1 MSNLVEIENLQVKF
15 NTDSG
20 EVNAVNGISFN
31 IKKGETLALVGE
43 SGSGKS
49 VTARGI
55 IRLLAENAIISDQT
69 SIKFNGTN
77 INSYSEKEYQ
87 NIRGKNISM
96 IFQEPMSS
104 LNPIYTIENQIS
116 EVLKIH
122 GKFSDK
128 ELKEKCLELLKQVQ
142 IPEPE
147 SRLSQYPHQ
156 LSGGQ
161 RQRIMIAI
169 AIANNPDLLIADEPT
184 TALDVTVQTEILK
197 LLQSL
202 QQKYQ
207 MSILFITHDLTIVR
221 QISDR
226 VCVMYNGKIKETGI
240 TKEIFE
246 NPKDDYTKHLLSS
259 EPEERDL
266 HYDKNGRS
274 ILSGEN
280 LNVTFN
286 TKVKVSGR
294 NKVLSINA
302 VNNISLDLKEGETLG
317 IVGESGSGKTTLGQT
332 LLRLVDRESNTDV
345 EGEIKFFD
353 DRIDHLSRKQ
363 FKPFRNQMQIV
374 FQDPYASLNPR
385 LSVKQI
391 IEEGLIVALNM
402 KDKNERLN
410 KIENI
415 MNEVGLEPSS
425 MLRFPHEFSGGQRQ
439 RIAIA
444 RAIIMNPE
452 FILLDEPTSALDL
465 SIQAQ
470 IIDLLRSLRRNH
482 NLSYIFIS
490 HNLKVIRSLCH
501 YTLVMKD
508 GKVIEEGITKD
519 VLDNPINEYT
529 KQLVQSAFEVIGE

>member
-1 MSNLVEIENLQVKF
+1 MTNLVEIENLQVKF

-274 ILSGEN
+274 IVSGEN

-345 EGEIKFFD
+345 KGEIKFFE
-353 DRIDHLSRKQ
+353 DRIDDLSRKQ

-444 RAIIMNPE
+444 RSFVLNPK
-452 FILLDEPTSALDL
+452 FVLLDEPTSALDL
-465 SIQAQ
+465 SIQKQ
-470 IIDLLRSLRRNH
+470 ILELLLQLQKNH
-482 NLSYIFIS
+482 KTTYIFIS
-490 HNLKVIRSLCH
+490 HDLRVIRSISHNLI
-501 YTLVMKD
+501 VMKD
-508 GKVIEEGITKD
+508 GSILEQGVAKNI
-519 VLDNPINEYT
+519 LNNPQNDYT
-529 KQLVQSAFEVIGE
+529 KNLIKSAFDIIY

>member
-1 MSNLVEIENLQVKF
+1 MTNLVEIENLFVKF

-20 EVNAVNGISFN
+20 EVNAVNGISFH

-55 IRLLAENAIISDQT
+55 IRLLAENAVISDKT

-128 ELKEKCLELLKQVQ
+128 ELKEKCLELLNQVQ

-161 RQRIMIAI
+161 RQRVMIAI

-197 LLQSL
+197 LLQGL
-202 QQKYQ
+202 QKKYQ

-226 VCVMYNGKIKETGI
+226 VCVMYNGSIKETGK

-246 NPKDDYTKHLLSS
+246 NPKDNYTKHLLSS

-266 HYDKNGRS
+266 YYDKSGRS
-274 ILSGEN
+274 ILAGDN

-286 TKVKVSGR
+286 TKVKVSGK

-332 LLRLVDRESNTDV
+332 LLRLVDRESNTEV
-345 EGEIKFFD
+345 EGKINFFE
-353 DRIDHLSRKQ
+353 DRIDNLSRKQ

-391 IEEGLIVALNM
+391 IEEGLIVALNV

-444 RAIIMNPE
+444 RSFVLNPK
-452 FILLDEPTSALDL
+452 FVLLDEPTSALDL
-465 SIQAQ
+465 SIQKQ
-470 IIDLLRSLRRNH
+470 ILELLLQLQENH
-482 NLSYIFIS
+482 KTTYIFIS
-490 HNLKVIRSLCH
+490 HDLRVIRSISHNLI
-501 YTLVMKD
+501 VMKD
-508 GKVIEEGITKD
+508 GSILEQGVAKNILK
-519 VLDNPINEYT
+519 NPQNDYT
-529 KQLVQSAFEVIGE
+529 KNLIKSAFDIIF

>member
-1 MSNLVEIENLQVKF
+1 MTNLVEIENLQVKF

-266 HYDKNGRS
+266 YYDKNGRS
-274 ILSGEN
+274 ILSGDN

-444 RAIIMNPE
+444 RSFVLNPK
-452 FILLDEPTSALDL
+452 FVLLDEPTSALDL
-465 SIQAQ
+465 SIQKQ
-470 IIDLLRSLRRNH
+470 ILELLLQLQKNH
-482 NLSYIFIS
+482 KTTYIFIS
-490 HNLKVIRSLCH
+490 HDLRVIRSISHNLI
-501 YTLVMKD
+501 VMKD
-508 GKVIEEGITKD
+508 GSILEQGVAKNILT
-519 VLDNPINEYT
+519 NPQNDYT
-529 KQLVQSAFEVIGE
+529 KNLIKSAFDIIY

>member
-1 MSNLVEIENLQVKF
+1 MSNLVEIENLRVKF

-20 EVNAVNGISFN
+20 VVNAVNGISFN

-55 IRLLAENAIISDQT
+55 IRLLANNAVLSNETKITFDG
-69 SIKFNGTN
+69 KN
-77 INSYSEKEYQ
+77 INTYSEKEYQ
-87 NIRGKNISM
+87 KIRGKKISM

-122 GKFSDK
+122 DKYSDK
-128 ELKEKCLELLKQVQ
+128 KLKEKCLELLKQVQ

-202 QQKYQ
+202 QKKYQ

-226 VCVMYNGKIKETGI
+226 VCVMYNGDIKETGN
-240 TKEIFE
+240 TKEIFN
-246 NPKDDYTKHLLSS
+246 NPQDDYTKHLLSS
-259 EPEERDL
+259 EPEEREL
-266 HYDKNGRS
+266 FYDKNGKN
-274 ILSGEN
+274 IITGKD
-280 LNVTFN
+280 LNITFN
-286 TKVKVSGR
+286 TKVKVAGR
-294 NKVLSINA
+294 NKILSIKA
-302 VNNISLDLKEGETLG
+302 VNNISLNLQEGETLG

-332 LLRLVDRESNTDV
+332 LLRLVDRESNT
-345 EGEIKFFD
+345 EISGDINFFD
-353 DRIDHLSRKQ
+353 DKIDKLSRKQ

-391 IEEGLIVALNM
+391 IEEGLIVAQNI
-402 KDKNERLN
+402 KNKNERLD

-425 MLRFPHEFSGGQRQ
+425 MQRFPHEFSGGQRQ

-444 RAIIMNPE
+444 RSFILNPK
-452 FILLDEPTSALDL
+452 FVLLDEPTSALDL
-465 SIQAQ
+465 SIQKQ
-470 IIDLLRSLRRNH
+470 ILELLLQLQSNYKTT
-482 NLSYIFIS
+482 YIFIS
-490 HNLKVIRSLCH
+490 HDLRVIRSISHNLI
-501 YTLVMKD
+501 VMKD
-508 GKVIEEGITKD
+508 GSILEQGEAKNI
-519 VLDNPINEYT
+519 LNNPQNDYT
-529 KQLVQSAFEVIGE
+529 KNLIKSAFEIVY

>member
-1 MSNLVEIENLQVKF
+1 MSNLVEIENLRVKF

-20 EVNAVNGISFN
+20 IVNAVNGISFN

-55 IRLLAENAIISDQT
+55 IRLLANNAVLSNETKITFDG
-69 SIKFNGTN
+69 KN
-77 INSYSEKEYQ
+77 INTYTEKEYQ
-87 NIRGKNISM
+87 KIRGKKISM

-122 GKFSDK
+122 DKYSDK
-128 ELKEKCLELLKQVQ
+128 KLKEKCLELLKQVQ

-202 QQKYQ
+202 QKKYQ
-207 MSILFITHDLTIVR
+207 MSILFITHDLTIVK

-226 VCVMYNGKIKETGI
+226 VCVMYNGDIKETGN
-240 TKEIFE
+240 TKEIFN
-246 NPKDDYTKHLLSS
+246 NPQDDYTKHLLSS
-259 EPEERDL
+259 EPEEREL
-266 HYDKNGRS
+266 FYDKNGKN
-274 ILSGEN
+274 IITGKD
-280 LNVTFN
+280 LNITFN
-286 TKVKVSGR
+286 TKVKVAGR
-294 NKVLSINA
+294 NKTLSIKA
-302 VNNISLDLKEGETLG
+302 VNNISLNLQEGETLG

-332 LLRLVDRESNTDV
+332 LLRLVDRESNT
-345 EGEIKFFD
+345 EISGDINFFD
-353 DRIDHLSRKQ
+353 DKIDKLSRKQ

-391 IEEGLIVALNM
+391 IEEGLIVAQNI
-402 KDKNERLN
+402 KNKNERLD

-425 MLRFPHEFSGGQRQ
+425 MQRFPHEFSGGQRQ

-444 RAIIMNPE
+444 RSFVLNPK
-452 FILLDEPTSALDL
+452 FVLLDEPTSALDL
-465 SIQAQ
+465 SIQKQ
-470 IIDLLRSLRRNH
+470 ILELLLQLQSNYKTT
-482 NLSYIFIS
+482 YIFIS
-490 HNLKVIRSLCH
+490 HDLRVIRSISHNLI
-501 YTLVMKD
+501 VMKD
-508 GKVIEEGITKD
+508 GSILEQGEAKNI
-519 VLDNPINEYT
+519 LNNPQNDYT
-529 KQLVQSAFEVIGE
+529 KNLIKSAFEIVY

>member
-1 MSNLVEIENLQVKF
+1 MSNLVEIENLHVKF

-20 EVNAVNGISFN
+20 IVNAVNGISFN

-55 IRLLAENAIISDQT
+55 IRLLANNAVLSNETKITFDG
-69 SIKFNGTN
+69 KN
-77 INSYSEKEYQ
+77 INTYSEKEYQ
-87 NIRGKNISM
+87 KIRGKKISM

-122 GKFSDK
+122 DKYSDK
-128 ELKEKCLELLKQVQ
+128 KLKEKCLELLKQVQ

-202 QQKYQ
+202 QKKYQ

-226 VCVMYNGKIKETGI
+226 VCVMYNGDIKETGN
-240 TKEIFE
+240 TKEIFN
-246 NPKDDYTKHLLSS
+246 NPQDDYTKHLLSS
-259 EPEERDL
+259 EPEEREL
-266 HYDKNGRS
+266 FYDKNGKN
-274 ILSGEN
+274 IITGKD
-280 LNVTFN
+280 LNITFN
-286 TKVKVSGR
+286 TKVKVAGR
-294 NKVLSINA
+294 NKTLSIKA
-302 VNNISLDLKEGETLG
+302 VNNISLNLQEGETLG

-332 LLRLVDRESNTDV
+332 LLRLVDRESNT
-345 EGEIKFFD
+345 EISGDINFFD
-353 DRIDHLSRKQ
+353 DKIDKLSRKQ

-391 IEEGLIVALNM
+391 IEEGLIVAQNM
-402 KDKNERLN
+402 KNKNERLD

-425 MLRFPHEFSGGQRQ
+425 MQRFPHEFSGGQRQ

-444 RAIIMNPE
+444 RSFILNPK
-452 FILLDEPTSALDL
+452 FVLLDEPTSALDL
-465 SIQAQ
+465 SIQKQ
-470 IIDLLRSLRRNH
+470 ILELLLQLQSNYKTT
-482 NLSYIFIS
+482 YIFIS
-490 HNLKVIRSLCH
+490 HDLRVIRSISHNLI
-501 YTLVMKD
+501 VMKD
-508 GKVIEEGITKD
+508 GSILEQGEAKNI
-519 VLDNPINEYT
+519 LNNPQNDYT
-529 KQLVQSAFEVIGE
+529 KNLIKSAFEIVY

>member
-1 MSNLVEIENLQVKF
+1 MTNLVEIENLQVKF

-353 DRIDHLSRKQ
+353 DRIDCLSRNQ

-415 MNEVGLEPSS
+415 MSEVGLEPSS

-444 RAIIMNPE
+444 RSFVLNPK
-452 FILLDEPTSALDL
+452 FVLLDEPTSALDL
-465 SIQAQ
+465 SIQKQ
-470 IIDLLRSLRRNH
+470 ILELLLQLQKNH
-482 NLSYIFIS
+482 KTTYIFIS
-490 HNLKVIRSLCH
+490 HDLRVIRSISHNLI
-501 YTLVMKD
+501 VMKD
-508 GKVIEEGITKD
+508 GSILEQGVAKNILT
-519 VLDNPINEYT
+519 NPQNDYT
-529 KQLVQSAFEVIGE
+529 KNLIKSAFDIIY

>member
-1 MSNLVEIENLQVKF
+1 MTNLVEIENLQVKF

-43 SGSGKS
+43 SGAGKS

-226 VCVMYNGKIKETGI
+226 VCVMYNGKIKETGF

-280 LNVTFN
+280 LDVTFN

-345 EGEIKFFD
+345 KGEIKFFE
-353 DRIDHLSRKQ
+353 DRIDDLSRKQ

-415 MNEVGLEPSS
+415 MSEVGLEPSS

-444 RAIIMNPE
+444 RSFVLNPK
-452 FILLDEPTSALDL
+452 FVLLDEPTSALDL
-465 SIQAQ
+465 SIQKQ
-470 IIDLLRSLRRNH
+470 ILELLLQLQKNH
-482 NLSYIFIS
+482 KTTYIFIS
-490 HNLKVIRSLCH
+490 HDLRVIRSISHNLI
-501 YTLVMKD
+501 VMKD
-508 GKVIEEGITKD
+508 GSILEQGVAKNI
-519 VLDNPINEYT
+519 LNNPQNDYT
-529 KQLVQSAFEVIGE
+529 KNLIKSAFDIIY

>member
-122 GKFSDK
+122 GKFSNK

-266 HYDKNGRS
+266 YYDKNGRS
-274 ILSGEN
+274 ILSGDN

-286 TKVKVSGR
+286 TKVKVSGK

-415 MNEVGLEPSS
+415 MSEVGLEPSS

-444 RAIIMNPE
+444 RSFVLNPK
-452 FILLDEPTSALDL
+452 FVLLDEPTSALDL
-465 SIQAQ
+465 SIQKQ
-470 IIDLLRSLRRNH
+470 ILELLLQLQINH
-482 NLSYIFIS
+482 KTTYIFIS
-490 HNLKVIRSLCH
+490 HDLRVIRSISHNLI
-501 YTLVMKD
+501 VMKD
-508 GKVIEEGITKD
+508 GSILEQGVAKNILT
-519 VLDNPINEYT
+519 NPQNDYT
-529 KQLVQSAFEVIGE
+529 KNLIKSAFDIIY

>member
-1 MSNLVEIENLQVKF
+1 MTNLVEIENLQVKF

-302 VNNISLDLKEGETLG
+302 VNNISLYLKEGETLG

-345 EGEIKFFD
+345 EGEINFFD
-353 DRIDHLSRKQ
+353 DRIDSLSRKQ

-415 MNEVGLEPSS
+415 MSEVGLEPSS

-444 RAIIMNPE
+444 RSFVLNPK
-452 FILLDEPTSALDL
+452 FVLLDEPTSALDL
-465 SIQAQ
+465 SIQKQ
-470 IIDLLRSLRRNH
+470 ILELLLQLQKNH
-482 NLSYIFIS
+482 KTTYIFIS
-490 HNLKVIRSLCH
+490 HDLRVIRSISHNLI
-501 YTLVMKD
+501 VMKD
-508 GKVIEEGITKD
+508 GSILEQGVAKNILT
-519 VLDNPINEYT
+519 NPQNDYT
-529 KQLVQSAFEVIGE
+529 KNLIKSAFDIIY

>member
-1 MSNLVEIENLQVKF
+1 MTNLVEIENLQVKF

-43 SGSGKS
+43 SVSGKS

-226 VCVMYNGKIKETGI
+226 VCVMYNGKIKETGF

-280 LNVTFN
+280 LDVTFN

-345 EGEIKFFD
+345 KGEIKFFE
-353 DRIDHLSRKQ
+353 DRIDDLSRKQ

-391 IEEGLIVALNM
+391 IEEGLIVALNI

-415 MNEVGLEPSS
+415 MKEVGLEPSS

-444 RAIIMNPE
+444 RSFVLNPK
-452 FILLDEPTSALDL
+452 FVLLDEPTSALDL
-465 SIQAQ
+465 SIQKQ
-470 IIDLLRSLRRNH
+470 ILELLLQLQKNH
-482 NLSYIFIS
+482 KTTYIFIS
-490 HNLKVIRSLCH
+490 HDLRVIRSISHNLI
-501 YTLVMKD
+501 VMKD
-508 GKVIEEGITKD
+508 GSILEQGVAKNILT
-519 VLDNPINEYT
+519 NPQNDYT
-529 KQLVQSAFEVIGE
+529 KNLIKSAFDIIY

>member
-1 MSNLVEIENLQVKF
+1 MSNLVEIQNLKVKF

-55 IRLLAENAIISDQT
+55 IRLLANNALISNETKITFDG
-69 SIKFNGTN
+69 KN
-77 INSYSEKEYQ
+77 INTYSEKEYQ
-87 NIRGKNISM
+87 KIRGKKISM

-104 LNPIYTIENQIS
+104 LNPIYTIESQIG

-122 GKFSDK
+122 DKYSNK

-202 QQKYQ
+202 QKKYQ

-226 VCVMYNGKIKETGI
+226 VCVMYDGEIKETGD
-240 TKEIFE
+240 TKEIFN
-246 NPKDDYTKHLLSS
+246 NPQDDYTKHLLSS

-266 HYDKNGRS
+266 FYDKNGKN
-274 ILSGEN
+274 IITGKD
-280 LNVTFN
+280 LNITFN
-286 TKVKVSGR
+286 TKVKVAGR
-294 NKVLSINA
+294 NKTLSIKA
-302 VNNISLDLKEGETLG
+302 VNNVSLNLKEGETLG

-332 LLRLVDRESNTDV
+332 LLRLVDRESNT
-345 EGEIKFFD
+345 EISGDINFFD
-353 DRIDHLSRKQ
+353 DKIDQLSRKQ

-391 IEEGLIVALNM
+391 IEEGLIVAQNI
-402 KDKNERLN
+402 KNKKERLD

-425 MLRFPHEFSGGQRQ
+425 MQRFPHEFSGGQRQ

-444 RAIIMNPE
+444 RSFVLNPK
-452 FILLDEPTSALDL
+452 FVLLDEPTSALDL
-465 SIQAQ
+465 SIQKQ
-470 IIDLLRSLRRNH
+470 ILELLLQLQSNH
-482 NLSYIFIS
+482 KTTYIFIS
-490 HNLKVIRSLCH
+490 HDLRVIRSISHNLI
-501 YTLVMKD
+501 VMKD
-508 GKVIEEGITKD
+508 GSILEQGEAKHI
-519 VLDNPINEYT
+519 LNNPQNDYT
-529 KQLVQSAFEVIGE
+529 KNLIKSAFEIVY

>member
-1 MSNLVEIENLQVKF
+1 MSNLVEIHNLRVKF

-20 EVNAVNGISFN
+20 EINAVNGISFN

-55 IRLLAENAIISDQT
+55 IRLLASNAVLAEETKITFDG
-69 SIKFNGTN
+69 KN
-77 INSYSEKEYQ
+77 INTYSEKEYQ
-87 NIRGKNISM
+87 KIRGKKISM

-122 GKFSDK
+122 DKYSDK
-128 ELKEKCLELLKQVQ
+128 ELKNKCLELLKQVQ
-142 IPEPE
+142 MPEPE

-202 QQKYQ
+202 QKKYQ

-226 VCVMYNGKIKETGI
+226 VCVMFNGEIKETGN
-240 TKEIFE
+240 TKEIFK

-259 EPEERDL
+259 EPEEREL
-266 HYDKNGRS
+266 FYDKNGKN
-274 ILSGEN
+274 IITGKD
-280 LNVTFN
+280 LNITFN
-286 TKVKVSGR
+286 TKVRVAGR
-294 NKVLSINA
+294 NKTLSINA
-302 VNNISLDLKEGETLG
+302 VNNISLNLKEGETLG

-332 LLRLVDRESNTDV
+332 LLRLVDRESNT
-345 EGEIKFFD
+345 EISGDINFFD
-353 DRIDHLSRKQ
+353 DKIDHLSRKQ

-391 IEEGLIVALNM
+391 IEEGLIVAQNI
-402 KDKNERLN
+402 KNKKERLD

-425 MLRFPHEFSGGQRQ
+425 MQRFPHEFSGGQRQ

-444 RAIIMNPE
+444 RSFVLNPK
-452 FILLDEPTSALDL
+452 FVLLDEPTSALDL
-465 SIQAQ
+465 SIQKQ
-470 IIDLLRSLRRNH
+470 ILELLLQLQSNH
-482 NLSYIFIS
+482 KTTYIFIS
-490 HNLKVIRSLCH
+490 HDLRVIRSISHNLI
-501 YTLVMKD
+501 VMKD
-508 GKVIEEGITKD
+508 GSILEQGEAKNI
-519 VLDNPINEYT
+519 LNNPQNDYT
-529 KQLVQSAFEVIGE
+529 KNLIKSAFEIVY

>member
-1 MSNLVEIENLQVKF
+1 MTNLVEIENLQVKF

-69 SIKFNGTN
+69 LIKFNGTN

-259 EPEERDL
+259 EPQERDL
-266 HYDKNGRS
+266 YYDKNGRS
-274 ILSGEN
+274 ILSGDN

-286 TKVKVSGR
+286 TKVKVSGK

-444 RAIIMNPE
+444 RSFVLNPK
-452 FILLDEPTSALDL
+452 FVLLDEPTSALDL
-465 SIQAQ
+465 SIQKQ
-470 IIDLLRSLRRNH
+470 ILELLLQLQKNH
-482 NLSYIFIS
+482 KTTYIFIS
-490 HNLKVIRSLCH
+490 HDLRVIRSISHNLI
-501 YTLVMKD
+501 VMKD
-508 GKVIEEGITKD
+508 GSILEQGVAKNILT
-519 VLDNPINEYT
+519 NPQNDYT
-529 KQLVQSAFEVIGE
+529 KNLIKSAFDIIY

>member
-1 MSNLVEIENLQVKF
+1 MTNLVEIENLQVKF

-280 LNVTFN
+280 LDVTFN

-332 LLRLVDRESNTDV
+332 LLRLVDRESNTEV
-345 EGEIKFFD
+345 EGEIKFFE
-353 DRIDHLSRKQ
+353 DRIDDLSRKQ

-415 MNEVGLEPSS
+415 MSEVGLEPSS

-444 RAIIMNPE
+444 RSFVLNPK
-452 FILLDEPTSALDL
+452 FVLLDEPTSALDL
-465 SIQAQ
+465 SIQKQ
-470 IIDLLRSLRRNH
+470 ILELLLQLQKNH
-482 NLSYIFIS
+482 KTTYIFIS
-490 HNLKVIRSLCH
+490 HDLRVIRSISHNLI
-501 YTLVMKD
+501 VMKD
-508 GKVIEEGITKD
+508 GSILEQGVAKNI
-519 VLDNPINEYT
+519 LNNPQNDYT
-529 KQLVQSAFEVIGE
+529 KNLIKSAFDIIY

>member
-1 MSNLVEIENLQVKF
+1 MTNLVEIENLKVKF

-20 EVNAVNGISFN
+20 QVNAVNGISFN

-55 IRLLAENAIISDQT
+55 IRLLADNAIISDKT
-69 SIKFNGTN
+69 TIKFNGTN
-77 INSYSEKEYQ
+77 INSYTEKEYQ
-87 NIRGKNISM
+87 KIRGKNISM

-116 EVLKIH
+116 EVLRIH
-122 GKFSDK
+122 GKYSDK

-161 RQRIMIAI
+161 RQRVMIAI
-169 AIANNPDLLIADEPT
+169 SIANNPDLLIADEPT

-197 LLQSL
+197 LLQNL
-202 QQKYQ
+202 QKKYQ
-207 MSILFITHDLTIVR
+207 MSILFITHDLTIVK

-226 VCVMYNGKIKETGI
+226 VCVMYNGEIKETGI
-240 TKEIFE
+240 TKEIFN

-266 HYDKNGRS
+266 YYDKDGRN
-274 ILSGEN
+274 IISGEN
-280 LNVTFN
+280 LNITFN
-286 TKVKVSGR
+286 TKVKVAGR
-294 NKVLSINA
+294 NKTLSINA
-302 VNNISLDLKEGETLG
+302 VNNISLNLKQGETLG

-332 LLRLVDRESNTDV
+332 LLRLVDRESNT
-345 EGEIKFFD
+345 EISGEINFFE

-391 IEEGLIVALNM
+391 IEEGLIVALNI
-402 KDKNERLN
+402 KDKNERLY

-444 RAIIMNPE
+444 RSFVLNPK
-452 FILLDEPTSALDL
+452 FVLLDEPTSALDL
-465 SIQAQ
+465 SIQKQ
-470 IIDLLRSLRRNH
+470 ILELLLQLQENH
-482 NLSYIFIS
+482 KTTYIFIS
-490 HNLKVIRSLCH
+490 HDLRVIRSISHNLI
-501 YTLVMKD
+501 VMKD
-508 GKVIEEGITKD
+508 GSILEQGVAKNILT
-519 VLDNPINEYT
+519 NPQNDYT
-529 KQLVQSAFEVIGE
+529 KNLIKSAFDIIY

>member
-1 MSNLVEIENLQVKF
+1 MTNLVEIENLQVKF

-266 HYDKNGRS
+266 YYDKNGRS

-353 DRIDHLSRKQ
+353 DRIDRLSRKQ

-444 RAIIMNPE
+444 RSFVLNPK
-452 FILLDEPTSALDL
+452 FVLLDEPTSALDL
-465 SIQAQ
+465 SIQKQ
-470 IIDLLRSLRRNH
+470 ILELLLQLQKNH
-482 NLSYIFIS
+482 KTTYIFIS
-490 HNLKVIRSLCH
+490 HDLRVIRSISHNLI
-501 YTLVMKD
+501 VMKD
-508 GKVIEEGITKD
+508 GSILEQGVAKNILT
-519 VLDNPINEYT
+519 NPQNDYT
-529 KQLVQSAFEVIGE
+529 KNLIKSAFDIIY

>member
-1 MSNLVEIENLQVKF
+1 MSNLVEIENLRVKF

-20 EVNAVNGISFN
+20 VVNAVNGISFN

-55 IRLLAENAIISDQT
+55 IRLLANNAILSNETKITFDG
-69 SIKFNGTN
+69 KN
-77 INSYSEKEYQ
+77 INTYSEKEYQ
-87 NIRGKNISM
+87 KIRGKKISM

-122 GKFSDK
+122 DKYSDQ

-161 RQRIMIAI
+161 RQRVMIAI

-202 QQKYQ
+202 QKKYQ

-226 VCVMYNGKIKETGI
+226 VCVMYNGDIKETGY
-240 TKEIFE
+240 TKEIFN

-266 HYDKNGRS
+266 FYDK
-274 ILSGEN
+274 SGKN
-280 LNVTFN
+280 IITGKDLNIIFN
-286 TKVKVSGR
+286 TKVKVAGR
-294 NKVLSINA
+294 NKILSIKA
-302 VNNISLDLKEGETLG
+302 VNNISLNLKEGETLG

-332 LLRLVDRESNTDV
+332 LLRLVDRESNT
-345 EGEIKFFD
+345 EISGDINFFD
-353 DRIDHLSRKQ
+353 DKIDKLSRKQ
-363 FKPFRNQMQIV
+363 FKPYRNQMQIV

-391 IEEGLIVALNM
+391 IEEGLIVS
-402 KDKNERLN
+402 KNIKNKKQRLD
-410 KIENI
+410 KIEKI

-425 MLRFPHEFSGGQRQ
+425 MQRFPHEFSGGQRQ

-444 RAIIMNPE
+444 RSFVLNPK
-452 FILLDEPTSALDL
+452 FVLLDEPTSALDL
-465 SIQAQ
+465 SIQKQ
-470 IIDLLRSLRRNH
+470 ILELLLQLQSNH
-482 NLSYIFIS
+482 KTTYIFIS
-490 HNLKVIRSLCH
+490 HDLRVIRSISHNLI
-501 YTLVMKD
+501 VMKD
-508 GKVIEEGITKD
+508 GSILEQGEAKSI
-519 VLDNPINEYT
+519 LNNPQNDYT
-529 KQLVQSAFEVIGE
+529 KNLIKSAFDIVY

>member
-1 MSNLVEIENLQVKF
+1 MSNLVEIENLRVKF

-20 EVNAVNGISFN
+20 VVNAVNGISFN

-55 IRLLAENAIISDQT
+55 IRLLANNAVLSNETKITFDG
-69 SIKFNGTN
+69 KN
-77 INSYSEKEYQ
+77 INTYSEKEYQ
-87 NIRGKNISM
+87 KIRGKKISM

-122 GKFSDK
+122 DKYSDTK
-128 ELKEKCLELLKQVQ
+128 LKEKCLELLKQVQ

-202 QQKYQ
+202 QKKYQ

-226 VCVMYNGKIKETGI
+226 VCVMYNGDIKETGN
-240 TKEIFE
+240 TKEIFN
-246 NPKDDYTKHLLSS
+246 NPQDDYTKHLLSS
-259 EPEERDL
+259 EPEEREL
-266 HYDKNGRS
+266 FYDKNGKN
-274 ILSGEN
+274 IITGKD
-280 LNVTFN
+280 LNITFN
-286 TKVKVSGR
+286 TKVKVAGR
-294 NKVLSINA
+294 NKTLSIKA
-302 VNNISLDLKEGETLG
+302 VNNISLNLQEGETLG

-332 LLRLVDRESNTDV
+332 LLRLVDRESNT
-345 EGEIKFFD
+345 EISGDINFFD
-353 DRIDHLSRKQ
+353 DKIDKLSRKQ

-391 IEEGLIVALNM
+391 IEEGLIVAQNI
-402 KDKNERLN
+402 KNKNERLD

-425 MLRFPHEFSGGQRQ
+425 MQRFPHEFSGGQRQ

-444 RAIIMNPE
+444 RSFVLNPK
-452 FILLDEPTSALDL
+452 FVLLDEPTSALDL
-465 SIQAQ
+465 SIQKQ
-470 IIDLLRSLRRNH
+470 ILELLLQLQSNYKTT
-482 NLSYIFIS
+482 YIFIS
-490 HNLKVIRSLCH
+490 HDLRVIRSISHNLI
-501 YTLVMKD
+501 VMKD
-508 GKVIEEGITKD
+508 GSILEQGEAKNI
-519 VLDNPINEYT
+519 LNNPQNDYT
-529 KQLVQSAFEVIGE
+529 KNLIKSAFEIIY

>member
-1 MSNLVEIENLQVKF
+1 MSNLVEIHNLRVKF

-20 EVNAVNGISFN
+20 EINAVNGISFN

-55 IRLLAENAIISDQT
+55 IRLLASNAVLAEETKITFDG
-69 SIKFNGTN
+69 KN
-77 INSYSEKEYQ
+77 INTYSEKEYQ
-87 NIRGKNISM
+87 KIRGKKISM

-122 GKFSDK
+122 DKYSDK
-128 ELKEKCLELLKQVQ
+128 ELKNKCLELLKQVQ
-142 IPEPE
+142 MPEPE

-202 QQKYQ
+202 QKKYQ

-226 VCVMYNGKIKETGI
+226 VCVMFNGEIKETGN
-240 TKEIFE
+240 TKEIFK

-266 HYDKNGRS
+266 FYDKNGKN
-274 ILSGEN
+274 IITGKD
-280 LNVTFN
+280 LNITFN
-286 TKVKVSGR
+286 TKVRVAGR
-294 NKVLSINA
+294 NKTLSINA
-302 VNNISLDLKEGETLG
+302 VNNISLNLKEGETLG

-332 LLRLVDRESNTDV
+332 LLRLVDRESNT
-345 EGEIKFFD
+345 EISGHINFFD
-353 DRIDHLSRKQ
+353 DKIDQLTRRQ

-391 IEEGLIVALNM
+391 MEEGLIVAQNI
-402 KDKNERLN
+402 KNKKERLD
-410 KIENI
+410 KIETI

-425 MLRFPHEFSGGQRQ
+425 MQRFPHEFSGGQRQ

-444 RAIIMNPE
+444 RSFVLNPK
-452 FILLDEPTSALDL
+452 FVLLDEPTSALDL
-465 SIQAQ
+465 SIQKQ
-470 IIDLLRSLRRNH
+470 ILELLLQLQKNH
-482 NLSYIFIS
+482 KTTYIFIS
-490 HNLKVIRSLCH
+490 HDLRVIRSISHNLI
-501 YTLVMKD
+501 VMKD
-508 GKVIEEGITKD
+508 GSILEQGEAKSI
-519 VLDNPINEYT
+519 LNNPQHDYT
-529 KQLVQSAFEVIGE
+529 KNLIKSAFEIVY

>member
-1 MSNLVEIENLQVKF
+1 MTNLVEIENLQVKF

-353 DRIDHLSRKQ
+353 DRIDRLSRKQ

-391 IEEGLIVALNM
+391 IEEGLIVALNI

-415 MNEVGLEPSS
+415 MSEVGLEPSS

-444 RAIIMNPE
+444 RSFVLNPK
-452 FILLDEPTSALDL
+452 FVLLDEPTSALDL
-465 SIQAQ
+465 SIQKQ
-470 IIDLLRSLRRNH
+470 ILELLLQLQKNH
-482 NLSYIFIS
+482 KTTYIFIS
-490 HNLKVIRSLCH
+490 HDLRVIRSISHNLI
-501 YTLVMKD
+501 VMKD
-508 GKVIEEGITKD
+508 GSILEQGVAKNILT
-519 VLDNPINEYT
+519 NPQNDYT
-529 KQLVQSAFEVIGE
+529 KNLIKSAFDIIY

>member
-1 MSNLVEIENLQVKF
+1 MPNLVEIENLHVKF

-20 EVNAVNGISFN
+20 EVNAVNGISFD

-55 IRLLAENAIISDQT
+55 IRLLAENAVISDQT

-353 DRIDHLSRKQ
+353 DRIDRLSRKQ

-415 MNEVGLEPSS
+415 MSEVGLEPSS

-444 RAIIMNPE
+444 RSFVLNPK
-452 FILLDEPTSALDL
+452 FVLLDEPTSALDL
-465 SIQAQ
+465 SIQKQ
-470 IIDLLRSLRRNH
+470 ILELLLQLQKNH
-482 NLSYIFIS
+482 KTTYIFIS
-490 HNLKVIRSLCH
+490 HDLRVIRSISHNLI
-501 YTLVMKD
+501 VMKD
-508 GKVIEEGITKD
+508 GSILEQGVAKNILT
-519 VLDNPINEYT
+519 NPQNDYT
-529 KQLVQSAFEVIGE
+529 KNLIKSAFDIIY

>member
-1 MSNLVEIENLQVKF
+1 MSNLVEIHNLRVKF

-20 EVNAVNGISFN
+20 EINAVNGISFN

-55 IRLLAENAIISDQT
+55 IRLLASNAVLAEETKITFDG
-69 SIKFNGTN
+69 KN
-77 INSYSEKEYQ
+77 INTYSEKEYQ
-87 NIRGKNISM
+87 KIRGKKISM

-122 GKFSDK
+122 DKYSDK
-128 ELKEKCLELLKQVQ
+128 ELKNKCLELLKQVQ
-142 IPEPE
+142 MPEPE

-202 QQKYQ
+202 QKKYQ

-226 VCVMYNGKIKETGI
+226 VCVMFNGKIKETGD

-259 EPEERDL
+259 EPKERDL
-266 HYDKNGRS
+266 FYDKNGKN
-274 ILSGEN
+274 IITGKD
-280 LNVTFN
+280 LNITFN
-286 TKVKVSGR
+286 TKVKVRGR
-294 NKVLSINA
+294 NKTLSIHA
-302 VNNISLDLKEGETLG
+302 VNNISLNLKEGETLG

-332 LLRLVDRESNTDV
+332 LLRLVDRESNT
-345 EGEIKFFD
+345 EISGDINFFD
-353 DRIDHLSRKQ
+353 DKIDHLSRKQ

-391 IEEGLIVALNM
+391 IEEGLIVAQNI
-402 KDKNERLN
+402 KNKKERLD

-425 MLRFPHEFSGGQRQ
+425 MQRFPHEFSGGQRQ

-444 RAIIMNPE
+444 RSFVLNPK
-452 FILLDEPTSALDL
+452 FVLLDEPTSALDL
-465 SIQAQ
+465 SIQKQ
-470 IIDLLRSLRRNH
+470 ILELLLQLQSNH
-482 NLSYIFIS
+482 KTTYIFIS
-490 HNLKVIRSLCH
+490 HDLRVIRSISHNLI
-501 YTLVMKD
+501 VMKD
-508 GKVIEEGITKD
+508 GSILEQGEAKNI
-519 VLDNPINEYT
+519 LNNPQNDYT
-529 KQLVQSAFEVIGE
+529 KNLIKSAFEIVY

>member
-1 MSNLVEIENLQVKF
+1 MTNLVEIENLQVKF

-246 NPKDDYTKHLLSS
+246 NPKDEYTKHLLSS
-259 EPEERDL
+259 EPKERDL
-266 HYDKNGRS
+266 YYDKNGIS
-274 ILSGEN
+274 ILSGDN

-302 VNNISLDLKEGETLG
+302 VNNISLDIKEGETLG

-391 IEEGLIVALNM
+391 IEEGLIVALNI
-402 KDKNERLN
+402 KDKKERLN

-444 RAIIMNPE
+444 RSFVLNPK
-452 FILLDEPTSALDL
+452 FVLLDEPTSALDL
-465 SIQAQ
+465 SIQKQ
-470 IIDLLRSLRRNH
+470 ILELLLQLQKNH
-482 NLSYIFIS
+482 KTTYIFIS
-490 HNLKVIRSLCH
+490 HDLRVIRSISHNLI
-501 YTLVMKD
+501 VMKD
-508 GKVIEEGITKD
+508 GSILEQGVAKNILT
-519 VLDNPINEYT
+519 NPQNDYT
-529 KQLVQSAFEVIGE
+529 KNLIKSAFDIIY

>member
-1 MSNLVEIENLQVKF
+1 MTNLVEIENLFVKF

-20 EVNAVNGISFN
+20 EVNAVNGISFD

-55 IRLLAENAIISDQT
+55 IRLLAENAVISDKT
-69 SIKFNGTN
+69 TIKFNGTN

-161 RQRIMIAI
+161 RQRVMIAI

-226 VCVMYNGKIKETGI
+226 VCVMYNGSIKETGK

-246 NPKDDYTKHLLSS
+246 NPKDNYTKHLLSS

-266 HYDKNGRS
+266 YYDKSGRS
-274 ILSGEN
+274 ILAGDN

-286 TKVKVSGR
+286 TKVKVSGK

-332 LLRLVDRESNTDV
+332 LLRLVDRESNTEV
-345 EGEIKFFD
+345 EGKINFFE
-353 DRIDHLSRKQ
+353 DRIDNLSRKQ

-391 IEEGLIVALNM
+391 IEEGLIVALNV

-444 RAIIMNPE
+444 RSFVLNPK
-452 FILLDEPTSALDL
+452 FVLLDEPTSALDL
-465 SIQAQ
+465 SIQKQ
-470 IIDLLRSLRRNH
+470 ILELLLQLQENH
-482 NLSYIFIS
+482 KTTYIFIS
-490 HNLKVIRSLCH
+490 HDLRVIRSISHNLI
-501 YTLVMKD
+501 VMKD
-508 GKVIEEGITKD
+508 GSILEQGVAKNILK
-519 VLDNPINEYT
+519 NPQNDYT
-529 KQLVQSAFEVIGE
+529 KNLIKSAFDIIF

>member
-1 MSNLVEIENLQVKF
+1 MTNLVEIENLQVKF

-266 HYDKNGRS
+266 YYDKNGRS
-274 ILSGEN
+274 ILSGDN

-353 DRIDHLSRKQ
+353 DRIDRLSRKQ

-415 MNEVGLEPSS
+415 MSEVGLEPSS

-444 RAIIMNPE
+444 RSFVLNPK
-452 FILLDEPTSALDL
+452 FVLLDEPTSALDL
-465 SIQAQ
+465 SIQKQ
-470 IIDLLRSLRRNH
+470 ILELLLQLQKNH
-482 NLSYIFIS
+482 KTTYIFIS
-490 HNLKVIRSLCH
+490 HDLRVIRSISHNLI
-501 YTLVMKD
+501 VMKD
-508 GKVIEEGITKD
+508 GSILEQGVAKNILT
-519 VLDNPINEYT
+519 NPQNDYT
-529 KQLVQSAFEVIGE
+529 KNLIKSAFDIIY

>member
-1 MSNLVEIENLQVKF
+1 MTNLVEIENLQVKF

-128 ELKEKCLELLKQVQ
+128 ELKEKCLKLLKQVQ

-274 ILSGEN
+274 IVSGEN

-332 LLRLVDRESNTDV
+332 LLRLVDRESNTEV
-345 EGEIKFFD
+345 EGEIKFFE
-353 DRIDHLSRKQ
+353 DRIDSLSRKQ

-402 KDKNERLN
+402 KDKNERQN
-410 KIENI
+410 KIEKI
-415 MNEVGLEPSS
+415 MSEVGLEPSS

-444 RAIIMNPE
+444 RSFVLNPK
-452 FILLDEPTSALDL
+452 FVLLDEPTSALDL
-465 SIQAQ
+465 SIQKQ
-470 IIDLLRSLRRNH
+470 ILELLLQLQKNH
-482 NLSYIFIS
+482 KTTYIFIS
-490 HNLKVIRSLCH
+490 HDLRVIRSISHNLI
-501 YTLVMKD
+501 VMKD
-508 GKVIEEGITKD
+508 GSILEQGVAKNI
-519 VLDNPINEYT
+519 LNNPQNDYT
-529 KQLVQSAFEVIGE
+529 KNLIKSAFDIIY

>member
-1 MSNLVEIENLQVKF
+1 MTNLVEIENLQVKF

-49 VTARGI
+49 VTARAI

-116 EVLKIH
+116 EVLRIH

-266 HYDKNGRS
+266 YYDKNGRS
-274 ILSGEN
+274 ILSGDN

-286 TKVKVSGR
+286 TKVKVSGK

-444 RAIIMNPE
+444 RSFVLNPK
-452 FILLDEPTSALDL
+452 FVLLDEPTSALDL
-465 SIQAQ
+465 SIQKQ
-470 IIDLLRSLRRNH
+470 ILELLLQLQKNH
-482 NLSYIFIS
+482 KTTYIFIS
-490 HNLKVIRSLCH
+490 HDLRVIRSISHNLI
-501 YTLVMKD
+501 VMKD
-508 GKVIEEGITKD
+508 GSILEQGVAKNILT
-519 VLDNPINEYT
+519 NPQNDYT
-529 KQLVQSAFEVIGE
+529 KNLIKSAFDIIY

>member
-1 MSNLVEIENLQVKF
+1 MSNLVEIDNLQVKF
-15 NTDSG
+15 NTDNG
-20 EVNAVNGISFN
+20 EVSAVNGISFN

-55 IRLLAENAIISDQT
+55 IRLLADNAIISDQT

-122 GKFSDK
+122 GQFSDK
-128 ELKEKCLELLKQVQ
+128 ELKDKCLELLKQVQ

-202 QQKYQ
+202 QTKYQ
-207 MSILFITHDLTIVR
+207 MSILFITHDLTIVK

-226 VCVMYNGKIKETGI
+226 VCVMYNGKIKETGD

-259 EPEERDL
+259 EPKERDL
-266 HYDKNGRS
+266 FYDKNGKN
-274 ILSGEN
+274 IITGKD
-280 LNVTFN
+280 LNITFN
-286 TKVKVSGR
+286 TKVKVRGR
-294 NKVLSINA
+294 NKTLSIHA
-302 VNNISLDLKEGETLG
+302 VNNISLNLKEGETLG

-332 LLRLVDRESNTDV
+332 LLRLVDRESNT
-345 EGEIKFFD
+345 EISGDINFFD
-353 DRIDHLSRKQ
+353 DKIDHLSRKQ

-391 IEEGLIVALNM
+391 IEEGLIVAQNI
-402 KDKNERLN
+402 KNKKERLD

-425 MLRFPHEFSGGQRQ
+425 MQRFPHEFSGGQRQ

-444 RAIIMNPE
+444 RSFVLNPK
-452 FILLDEPTSALDL
+452 FVLLDEPTSALDL
-465 SIQAQ
+465 SIQKQ
-470 IIDLLRSLRRNH
+470 ILELLLQLQSNH
-482 NLSYIFIS
+482 KTTYIFIS
-490 HNLKVIRSLCH
+490 HDLRVIRSISHNLI
-501 YTLVMKD
+501 VMKN
-508 GKVIEEGITKD
+508 GSILEQGETKHI
-519 VLDNPINEYT
+519 LNNPQNDYT
-529 KQLVQSAFEVIGE
+529 KNLIKSAFKIVY

>member
-1 MSNLVEIENLQVKF
+1 MTNLVEIENLQVKF

-49 VTARGI
+49 VTARTI
-55 IRLLAENAIISDQT
+55 IRLLADNAIISDQT

-122 GKFSDK
+122 GKFSDN

-226 VCVMYNGKIKETGI
+226 VCVMYNGKIKETGF

-259 EPEERDL
+259 EPKERDL
-266 HYDKNGRS
+266 YYDKNGRS
-274 ILSGEN
+274 ILSGDN

-302 VNNISLDLKEGETLG
+302 VNNISLDIKEGETLG

-444 RAIIMNPE
+444 RSFVLNPK
-452 FILLDEPTSALDL
+452 FVLLDEPTSALDL
-465 SIQAQ
+465 SIQKQ
-470 IIDLLRSLRRNH
+470 ILELLLQLQKNH
-482 NLSYIFIS
+482 KTTYIFIS
-490 HNLKVIRSLCH
+490 HDLRVIRSISHNLI
-501 YTLVMKD
+501 VMKD
-508 GKVIEEGITKD
+508 GSILEQGVAKNILT
-519 VLDNPINEYT
+519 NPQNDYT
-529 KQLVQSAFEVIGE
+529 KNLIKSAFDIIY

>member
-1 MSNLVEIENLQVKF
+1 MTNLVEIENLQVKF

-20 EVNAVNGISFN
+20 EVNAVNGISFD

-226 VCVMYNGKIKETGI
+226 VCVMYNGKIKETGF

-280 LNVTFN
+280 LDVTFN

-345 EGEIKFFD
+345 KGEIKFFE
-353 DRIDHLSRKQ
+353 DRIDDLSRKQ

-402 KDKNERLN
+402 KDKNERQN

-444 RAIIMNPE
+444 RSFVLNPK
-452 FILLDEPTSALDL
+452 FVLLDEPTSALDL
-465 SIQAQ
+465 SIQKQ
-470 IIDLLRSLRRNH
+470 ILELLLQLQKNH
-482 NLSYIFIS
+482 KTTYIFIS
-490 HNLKVIRSLCH
+490 HDLRVIRSISHNLI
-501 YTLVMKD
+501 VMKD
-508 GKVIEEGITKD
+508 GSILEQGVAKNI
-519 VLDNPINEYT
+519 LNNPQNDYT
-529 KQLVQSAFEVIGE
+529 KNLIKSAFDIIY

>member
-1 MSNLVEIENLQVKF
+1 MTNLVEIENLFVKF

-20 EVNAVNGISFN
+20 EVNAVNGISFD

-55 IRLLAENAIISDQT
+55 IRLLADNAIISDQT

-280 LNVTFN
+280 LDVTFN

-345 EGEIKFFD
+345 KGEIKFFE
-353 DRIDHLSRKQ
+353 DRIDRLSRKQ

-402 KDKNERLN
+402 KDKNERQN

-444 RAIIMNPE
+444 RSFVLNPK
-452 FILLDEPTSALDL
+452 FVLLDEPTSALDL
-465 SIQAQ
+465 SIQKQ
-470 IIDLLRSLRRNH
+470 ILELLLQLQKNH
-482 NLSYIFIS
+482 KTTYIFIS
-490 HNLKVIRSLCH
+490 HDLRVIRSISHNLI
-501 YTLVMKD
+501 VMKD
-508 GKVIEEGITKD
+508 GSILEQGVAKNI
-519 VLDNPINEYT
+519 LNNPQNDYT
-529 KQLVQSAFEVIGE
+529 KNLIKSAFDIIY

>member
-1 MSNLVEIENLQVKF
+1 MTNLVEIENLQVKF

-20 EVNAVNGISFN
+20 EVNAVNGISFD

-104 LNPIYTIENQIS
+104 LNPVYTIENQIS

-197 LLQSL
+197 LLQGL
-202 QQKYQ
+202 QKKYQ

-226 VCVMYNGKIKETGI
+226 VCVMYNGSIKETGK

-266 HYDKNGRS
+266 YYDKTGRS

-286 TKVKVSGR
+286 TKVKVSGK

-332 LLRLVDRESNTDV
+332 LLRLVDRESNTEV
-345 EGEIKFFD
+345 EGEIRFFE
-353 DRIDHLSRKQ
+353 DRIDRLSRKQ
-363 FKPFRNQMQIV
+363 FKPFRNLMQIV

-415 MNEVGLEPSS
+415 MSEVGLEPSS
-425 MLRFPHEFSGGQRQ
+425 MQRFPHEFSGGQRQ

-444 RAIIMNPE
+444 RSFILNPK
-452 FILLDEPTSALDL
+452 FVLLDEPTSALDL
-465 SIQAQ
+465 SIQKQ
-470 IIDLLRSLRRNH
+470 ILELLLQLQKNH
-482 NLSYIFIS
+482 KTTYIFIS
-490 HNLKVIRSLCH
+490 HDLRVIRSISHNLI
-501 YTLVMKD
+501 VMKD
-508 GKVIEEGITKD
+508 GSILEQGVAKNILT
-519 VLDNPINEYT
+519 NPQNDYT
-529 KQLVQSAFEVIGE
+529 KNLIKSAFDIIY

>member
-1 MSNLVEIENLQVKF
+1 MTNLVEIENLQVKF

-226 VCVMYNGKIKETGI
+226 VCVMYNGKIKETGF

-280 LNVTFN
+280 LDVTFN

-345 EGEIKFFD
+345 KGEIKFFE
-353 DRIDHLSRKQ
+353 DRIDDLSRKQ

-402 KDKNERLN
+402 KDKKERLN

-415 MNEVGLEPSS
+415 MSEVGLEPSS
-425 MLRFPHEFSGGQRQ
+425 MQRFPHEFSGGQRQ

-444 RAIIMNPE
+444 RSFVLNPK
-452 FILLDEPTSALDL
+452 FVLLDEPTSALDL
-465 SIQAQ
+465 SIQKQ
-470 IIDLLRSLRRNH
+470 ILELLLQLQKNH
-482 NLSYIFIS
+482 KTTYIFIS
-490 HNLKVIRSLCH
+490 HDLRVIRSISHNLI
-501 YTLVMKD
+501 VMKD
-508 GKVIEEGITKD
+508 GSILEQGVAKNI
-519 VLDNPINEYT
+519 LNNPQNDYT
-529 KQLVQSAFEVIGE
+529 KNLIKSAFDIIY

>member
-1 MSNLVEIENLQVKF
+1 MSNLVEIHNLRVKF

-55 IRLLAENAIISDQT
+55 IRLLASNAVLAEETKITFDG
-69 SIKFNGTN
+69 KN
-77 INSYSEKEYQ
+77 INTYSEKEYQ
-87 NIRGKNISM
+87 KIRGKKISM

-122 GKFSDK
+122 DKYSDK
-128 ELKEKCLELLKQVQ
+128 ELKSKCLELLKQVQ
-142 IPEPE
+142 MPEPE

-202 QQKYQ
+202 QKKYQ

-226 VCVMYNGKIKETGI
+226 VCVMYNGDIKETGN
-240 TKEIFE
+240 TKEIFN
-246 NPKDDYTKHLLSS
+246 NPQDDYTKHLLSS
-259 EPEERDL
+259 EPEEREL
-266 HYDKNGRS
+266 FYDKNGKN
-274 ILSGEN
+274 IITGKD
-280 LNVTFN
+280 LNITFN
-286 TKVKVSGR
+286 TKVKVAGR
-294 NKVLSINA
+294 NKTLSIKA
-302 VNNISLDLKEGETLG
+302 VNNISLNLQEGETLG

-332 LLRLVDRESNTDV
+332 LLRLVDRESNT
-345 EGEIKFFD
+345 EISGDINFFD
-353 DRIDHLSRKQ
+353 DKIDKLSRKQ

-391 IEEGLIVALNM
+391 IEEGLIVAQNI
-402 KDKNERLN
+402 KNKNERLD

-425 MLRFPHEFSGGQRQ
+425 MQRFPHEFSGGQRQ

-444 RAIIMNPE
+444 RSFILNPK
-452 FILLDEPTSALDL
+452 FVLLDEPTSALDL
-465 SIQAQ
+465 SIQKQ
-470 IIDLLRSLRRNH
+470 ILELLLQLQSNYKTT
-482 NLSYIFIS
+482 YIFIS
-490 HNLKVIRSLCH
+490 HDLRVIRSISHNLI
-501 YTLVMKD
+501 VMKD
-508 GKVIEEGITKD
+508 GSILEQGEAKNI
-519 VLDNPINEYT
+519 LNNPQNDYT
-529 KQLVQSAFEVIGE
+529 KNLIKSAFEIVY